1 MSSITVPQM
10 TIGGDTVGAELT
22 FEVVNPA
29 TGEPFAEAPSCSPEQ
44 LDRAFASAAA
54 ALPKWSEDED
64 RRRSLMLE
72 AAAAIVAAADELG
85 SLLVLETGKPSWLP
99 PVEIEAADAWLQ
111 YYAAAEIPR
120 TLVSEDE
127 TARIE
132 LRHRPVGVVAGI
144 IPWNFPVG
152 SAIWKI
158 APALRTGC
166 PIVLKPSPFAPLAVL
181 RLGEILADVLPPG
194 VVSVVSGGDGLGAAM
209 TAHAV
214 PRKIAF
220 TGSIASGKLV
230 AQAAAPDLKRLT
242 LELGGNDAAILLDD
256 VDLTAAVTGVL
267 STGTFNSGQVCAIPK
282 RIFVPERIYYEAVDA
297 LAEAARGIS
306 LGAGDDGQMGPLST
320 KPQFERVQALVA
332 EALRDGARA
341 ASGGAPADG
350 DGYFFPAT
358 VLADARE
365 GQRVVDEEQF
375 GPVLPILRYGEVDEA
390 VRRANATMYGLC
402 GSVWGADADHART
415 VAEQLDCGV
424 AYVNSH
430 AALPPQMPFLGA
442 KWSGVGVE
450 NGIDGLL
457 EFTERQVVYVGR

>member
-1 MSSITVPQM
+1 MSSITAPQM
-10 TIGGDTVGAELT
+10 TIGGDAVGADRT

-29 TGEPFAEAPSCSPEQ
+29 TGEPFAEAPSCSSEQ
-44 LDRAFASAAA
+44 LDQAFAAAAA
-54 ALPKWSEDED
+54 ALPAWSQDED
-64 RRRSLMLE
+64 RRRSLMLD

-85 SLLVLETGKPSWLP
+85 RLLVLETGKPSWLP
-99 PVEIEAADAWLQ
+99 PVEIEAADAWLK

-120 TLVSEDE
+120 TLISEDE

-132 LRHRPVGVVAGI
+132 LRHRPVGVAAGI

-181 RLGEILADVLPPG
+181 RLGEILGNLLPPG
-194 VVSVVSGGDGLGAAM
+194 VVSVVSGDDALGAAM
-209 TAHAV
+209 TAHPV

-220 TGSIASGKLV
+220 TGSIGSGKQV
-230 AQAAAPDLKRLT
+230 AQAAAPDLKRVT

-256 VDLTAAVTGVL
+256 VDLASAVTGVL
-267 STGTFNSGQVCAIPK
+267 TTGTFNTGQVCAIPK
-282 RIFVPERIYYEAVDA
+282 RIFVHERIYDDAVDA
-297 LAEAARGIS
+297 FAEAARGIT

-332 EALRDGARA
+332 EALKDGARA

-365 GQRVVDEEQF
+365 GQRIVDEEQF

-402 GSVWGADADHART
+402 GSVWGADADHAT
-415 VAEQLDCGV
+415 AVAERLECGV

-430 AALPPQMPFLGA
+430 AALPPQMPFLGT
-442 KWSGVGVE
+442 KWSGIGVE
-450 NGIDGLL
+450 NGLDGLL
-457 EFTERQVVYVGR
+457 EFTERQVVYIGR